1 MEVNK
6 RVTRIEKNSI
16 LHTEIETTIDIVSCL
31 SSESAEKVEYV
42 FLNDSFFSQQLDD
55 QVLDKTKNKK
65 DRESRVYV
73 CIKIEDEHN
82 TYLIPLRSEVP
93 IHDRNLKKTFYH
105 VPSTKRP
112 NAGLDFRKIVIV
124 NDPSLYRVEEAQ
136 ISHKQ
141 KKMIHENFNEIKK
154 LAFNYI
160 KGFKKSAKK
169 NRHKRDYEYSFSSLS
184 NFLNELGVQTKDC

>member
-16 LHTEIETTIDIVSCL
+16 LHTEIETTIDIVSSL
-31 SSESAEKVEYV
+31 SSESTEKVEYV
-42 FLNDSFFSQQLDD
+42 FLNDPFFSQQLDD
-55 QVLDKTKNKK
+55 QVLDKTKIK
-65 DRESRVYV
+65 
-73 CIKIEDEHN
+73 KIEKVAFMCALKSKMN
-82 TYLIPLRSEVP
+82 TI
-93 IHDRNLKKTFYH
+93 
-105 VPSTKRP
+105 
-112 NAGLDFRKIVIV
+112 
-124 NDPSLYRVEEAQ
+124 
-136 ISHKQ
+136 HKQ